1 MLSLHKS
8 ATLATLLLISSVIS
22 GCVTLNSQEL
32 DLHPELQVSRKL
44 DKDTR
49 IDVQAKDIRT
59 NKVIGY
65 RATGEKP
72 LPEIV
77 LKDSVTLLKHTTE
90 HALEDMGIRRLFPGE
105 FKLHIDLVDLNYHVT
120 KVALKQTIDLN
131 MKIKVDLSKGNKRYT
146 GSYSSNKQHIFVGT
160 PTEEDNTKIINELV
174 TENMNLM
181 VNDPQLLDFIQ
192 FN

>member
-1 MLSLHKS
+1 MFSIHKS

-49 IDVQAKDIRT
+49 IDVQAKDIRA
-59 NKVIGY
+59 NKIIGY

-77 LKDSVTLLKHTTE
+77 LKDSILLLKHTTE

-105 FKLHIDLVDLNYHVT
+105 FKLQVDLVKLDYQVT
-120 KVALKQTIDLN
+120 KVALKQTVDLN
-131 MKIKVDLSKGNKRYT
+131 MKITVDLSKGNKRYT
-146 GSYSSNKQHIFVGT
+146 GAYSNNKQHIFVGT

-181 VNDPQLLDFIQ
+181 INDPQLLDFIQ